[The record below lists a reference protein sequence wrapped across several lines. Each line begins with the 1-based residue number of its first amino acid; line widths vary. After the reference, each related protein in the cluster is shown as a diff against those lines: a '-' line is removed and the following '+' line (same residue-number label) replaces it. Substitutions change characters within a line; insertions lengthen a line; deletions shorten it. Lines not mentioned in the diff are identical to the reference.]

1 MKKINILLAVLG
13 IVLLSS
19 CEGFLDVKPSN
30 STDAE
35 TSILTAGDAKVV
47 INGLMRKM
55 ASSDYYGRNF
65 IMYGD
70 AKGGDF
76 AIASQGRGLDALYVF
91 NHSATS
97 NSYSGFWSQLYHNIL
112 QANNLIMNIEKIEAD
127 GKGSTTLS
135 DYKGQALAARA
146 LMYFD
151 LVRLYGKPYTMDKTS
166 LGVPLVLEPLEETAQ
181 PTRATVEAVY
191 TQIVKDLADAEPIIS
206 KAVGT
211 VAVKGYIN
219 YYGVKAIQARVNLT
233 MGKYPE
239 ALAAA
244 EVVITSGK
252 YNLYKYTSDPTDKD
266 EWISSWSTQFG
277 TESIFELAVYPS
289 EADLLTGSLGYY
301 LLRTAKI
308 SGAMGWFMASDF
320 FLNRLKEDP
329 TDVRWGIMDY
339 DETSKTR
346 FGSCL
351 KYAGLDLKGDKGTTS
366 AVNIKVIRLSEMY
379 LIAAEAAFSQPTPDK
394 VKASTYLNAIRKR
407 SPALVASTSE
417 TVTLDMIINEKSK
430 ELFAEG
436 QRYFDMIRL
445 NRTITFNDD
454 FIKPAV
460 IITHRTISID
470 RTFYKAILPIP
481 KGEMDANPAI
491 ASQQNPGY

>member
-1 MKKINILLAVLG
+1 MKKINILLIVLG

-35 TSILTAGDAKVV
+35 TSILTAADAKVA
-47 INGLMRKM
+47 IGGLMRKM

-70 AKGGDF
+70 AKGSDF

-97 NSYSGFWSQLYHNIL
+97 NSYSGFWSQLYNNIL

-127 GKGSTTLS
+127 GKGSATLS
-135 DYKGQALAARA
+135 EYKGQALTARA

-151 LVRLYGKPYTMDKTS
+151 LVRLYGKPYNMDKSS
-166 LGVPLVLEPLEETAQ
+166 LGVPLVLKPLEATAQ
-181 PTRATVEAVY
+181 PTRASVEVVY
-191 TQIVKDLADAEPIIS
+191 TQILKDLADAEPILS

-211 VAVKGYIN
+211 VAVKGFIN
-219 YYGVKAIQARVNLT
+219 YYANKAIQARVNLA

-244 EVVITSGK
+244 ETVITS
-252 YNLYKYTSDPTDKD
+252 NKYTLYANDK
-266 EWISSWSTQFG
+266 WVKSWSTQFD
-277 TESIFELAVYPS
+277 TESIFELAVYQN

-301 LLRTAKI
+301 LLRKGKI

-320 FLNRLKEDP
+320 YINRLKEDP
-329 TDVRWGIMDY
+329 TDIRWGIMDY
-339 DETSKTR
+339 DETSSTR

-351 KYAGLDLKGDKGTTS
+351 KYTGADLKGDKGFPS
-366 AVNIKVIRLSEMY
+366 PVNIKVIRLSEMY

-407 SPALVASTSE
+407 APALAASTST
-417 TVTLDMIINEKSK
+417 TVTLDMIIDEKSK

-436 QRYFDMIRL
+436 QRYFDLIRL

-460 IITHRTISID
+460 IITHRPISID

>member
-1 MKKINILLAVLG
+1 MKKINILFAVLS

-30 STDAE
+30 SASAE
-35 TSILTAGDAKVV
+35 TSITTAADAKVA

-65 IMYGD
+65 LMYGD

-76 AIASQGRGLDALYVF
+76 AISSQGRGLDGLYTF

-97 NSYSGFWSQLYHNIL
+97 GSYSGFWSQIYHNIL
-112 QANNLIMNIEKIEAD
+112 QANNLIVNIVKIEAA
-127 GKGSTTLS
+127 GKGSAALS
-135 DYKGQALAARA
+135 EYKGQALTARA

-151 LVRLYGKPYTMDKTS
+151 FVRLYGKPYNMDKAS
-166 LGVPLVLEPLEETAQ
+166 LGVPLTLEPLDASAQ
-181 PTRATVEAVY
+181 LTRATVEAVY
-191 TQIVKDLADAEPIIS
+191 TQIVKDLADAEPLLS

-211 VAVKGYIN
+211 VAIKGYIN
-219 YYGVKAIQARVNLT
+219 YYANKAIQAKVNLA

-244 EVVITSGK
+244 EIVISSGK
-252 YNLYKYTSDPTDKD
+252 YTPYTNAN
-266 EWISSWSTQFG
+266 WVGSWSVQFG
-277 TESIFELAVYPS
+277 SESIFELAVYPS

-301 LLRTAKI
+301 LMRQAKVT
-308 SGAMGWFMASDF
+308 GAMGWFMASDYYLAR
-320 FLNRLKEDP
+320 LNQDP
-329 TDVRWGIMDY
+329 TDIRWGIMDY

-346 FGSCL
+346 FGSCM
-351 KYAGLDLKGDKGTTS
+351 KYTGVDNKGDKGTAS

-379 LIAAEAAFSQPTPDK
+379 LIAAEAALSQTTPDMT
-394 VKASTYLNAIRKR
+394 KAAAYLNVIRKR
-407 SPALVASTSE
+407 APALALATSA
-417 TVTLDMIINEKSK
+417 TVTLDMIIDEKSK

-436 QRYFDMIRL
+436 QRFFDMIRL

-454 FIKPAV
+454 FIKPSV
-460 IITHRTISID
+460 LISNRTVSID
-470 RTFYKAILPIP
+470 RTFPKAILPIP
-481 KGEMDANPAI
+481 KGELDANPAI
-491 ASQQNPGY
+491 VPQQNPGY